1 MKRTVLILGLMLA
14 CSAAVVGC
22 GGSSS
27 SSGSAG
33 GATATNAGASSSGGG
48 SSKQLVI
55 LESDYITSTNSTGH
69 PEAIVGANLAADAIN
84 AAGGINGTKVKIVPC
99 DTTGTIPGEVACA
112 REAISDHADVAI
124 NNAEAPLEDYPIY
137 RRGNIPEIVEVNG
150 TDAVSQASQ
159 KGWAFATDGHSTAA
173 FLDLPFYMRD
183 HGLSKLA
190 VIGVDLPLT
199 DSFVKVLQVSAKKA
213 GVSYVG
219 TIKVPLTAL
228 TNPTAYADQ
237 VKTLGADTVLFF
249 TGTPQ
254 ATPIIN
260 AAQSLGVSNVKW
272 MSNCLVYG
280 VSDLEQVD
288 PQQQGNFIL
297 GCPYPLPTESN
308 YPIMQQYVAALKQH
322 GEDTS
327 ANLRVEGVQNYMQV
341 NAIAEIARQI
351 KGSITSSSLEAAME
365 NAKNVSIGGL
375 YNWTPSQ
382 AGPPQLPLLSA
393 GRVYWFTTENFPS
406 TKTFTPVSATP
417 SDLLSEL
424 G

>member
-1 MKRTVLILGLMLA
+1 MKRTGLILGLITALA
-14 CSAAVVGC
+14 AAVAGC
-22 GGSSS
+22 GGSNNGGTAQNASAP
-27 SSGSAG
+27 SSGS
-33 GATATNAGASSSGGG
+33 G

-55 LESDYITSTNSTGH
+55 FEADYITSTNSTGH
-69 PEAIVGANLAADAIN
+69 PEAIVGGDLAADAIN
-84 AAGGINGTKVKIVPC
+84 AAGGVNGAKVKIISC
-99 DTTGTIPGEVACA
+99 DTTGTVPGEVACA
-112 REAISDHADVAI
+112 RQAVTDHADIAI

-159 KGWAFATDGHSTAA
+159 KGWAFATDGHSTAP

-228 TNPTAYADQ
+228 TNPTAYANE
-237 VKTLGADTVLFF
+237 VKSLGADTVLFF

-260 AAQSLGVSNVKW
+260 AAQSLGITNVKW

-280 VSDLEQVD
+280 VSDLEQVNV
-288 PQQQGNFIL
+288 QEESNFIL
-297 GCPYPLPTESN
+297 GCPYPLATETS
-308 YPIMQQYVAALKQH
+308 YPIMKQYVAALKSH

-327 ANLRVEGVQNYMQV
+327 ANERVEGVQNYMQV
-341 NAIAEIARQI
+341 EAIADIARQI
-351 KGSITSSSLEAAME
+351 KGPITSESLDAAIN
-365 NAKNVSIGGL
+365 NAKNISIGGL
-375 YNWTPSQ
+375 YNWTPT
-382 AGPPQLPLLSA
+382 APGPPQLPLLSA
-393 GRVYWFTTENFPS
+393 GRVYWFTTGSFPS
-406 TKTFTPVSATP
+406 TKTFTPVSSTP
-417 SDLLSEL
+417 SDLLAEL